1 MDVYHELQEKLNT
14 HPAGA
19 PERPEIFEILRILF
33 TPEEAGL
40 ALHLAFTA
48 KPVDAIAQKT
58 GFSVDEVTTLC
69 EQLADRGLVLSS
81 TRAGKKTY
89 GLLPLMPGIFEF
101 PFMKTRHLDLD
112 FDRLAQLWHQYYA
125 AGWGQEFHSGKTSM
139 SRIIP
144 VRKAIPSASTVLP
157 FEEVSHYID
166 KAECISVGDCACR
179 VAAKRCNNPIEV
191 CLGLDRFAEFLVER
205 KMGRFITKEEALKIL
220 EETEEVGLVHLTS
233 NTSDRIGFICSCC
246 SCCCVALGV
255 ATRIKDAASHPVSNF
270 YASVNVDDCN
280 ACGVCEDRC
289 PAKAITVADVAVID
303 VPLCI
308 GCGLCASACPTKA
321 IDLIRKADSIEP
333 PAGAKELAL
342 KAADERGRAD
352 AFLANLT

>member
-1 MDVYHELQEKLNT
+1 MDVYHKLREKLSS

-40 ALHLAFTA
+40 AIHLAFTA
-48 KPVDAIAQKT
+48 KPVGDIAQKA
-58 GFSVDEVTTLC
+58 GLSVEDVIALC
-69 EQLADRGLVLSS
+69 EQLADKGLVLSRS
-81 TRAGKKTY
+81 RGDKKAY

-101 PFMKTRHLDLD
+101 PFMKTRYLDLD
-112 FDRLAQLWHQYYA
+112 FGRLAQLWHQYYDG
-125 AGWGQEFHSGKTSM
+125 GWGREFHSGETSM

-144 VRKAIPSASTVLP
+144 VRKAIPSTSVVLP
-157 FEEVSHYID
+157 FEEVSGYID
-166 KAECISVGDCACR
+166 KAGCISVGDCACR
-179 VAAKRCNNPIEV
+179 VAAKRCSNPIEV
-191 CLGLDRFAEFLVER
+191 CLGLDGFAEFLVER

-233 NTSDRIGFICSCC
+233 NTSERIGFICSCC

-255 ATRIKDAASHPVSNF
+255 ATRVKDAASHPVSNF

-289 PAKAITVADVAVID
+289 PAKAVTVGDVAVID

-308 GCGLCASACPTKA
+308 GCGLCASACPTEA
-321 IDLIRKADSIEP
+321 IDLIRKSDSIQP
-333 PAGAKELAL
+333 PAGTKELAL
-342 KAADERGRAD
+342 KVAEERGRVD